1 MLFTGYL
8 IYPAQLEQKV
18 NLDAMPPEVIGLICG
33 HLNHQ
38 IGTHGFVNEADFPIV
53 MKNVSRLASVNKKL
67 YETVHSIVATNL
79 LIESLAN
86 RFAMAPLDVATKIKT
101 KGGQAWLK
109 KYVHDSGDYEL
120 FKVVQQIFAICREIS
135 EQVTPYGVSI
145 GDGQEAC
152 PGVNPYYYQTRQGFM
167 LIIDTYP
174 DRLCTPWGEA
184 QLFGGGSCRGG
195 LGFDIISQEL
205 LKRITAHFEEIL
217 DDMYGFKYYEQKK
230 EIIPEITNQRSFKD
244 CFQEISKDAMEE
256 KKGQQILIKSS
267 FCGVKSFY
275 AIKAIGNQQ
284 LPEPEL
290 LDQQEY
296 RSYEAMNA
304 IWKIMDNQFH
314 GRSEEFEEES
324 LFNADEKSERIY
336 PALYQVVPNVHL
348 ATMHQAAEQYAQ
360 LAARVANQPI
370 FTGKGCINRSAKVLP
385 CQNLYDVRI
394 VEVLTKNANN
404 LLPKENH
411 WHLHSFGSSN
421 NQLYIN
427 NESLE
432 NGLALWGYK
441 DNQPC
446 SVGILQ
452 AKYQEILDKLQVGWQ
467 QAQLIDNQDILY
479 TQSEETWYLFCKSEN
494 LQEEDYLINILA
506 SKCTL
511 DKKITCHDSW
521 RNDKKHEKNEM
532 YLWIRKDAFHQVKDI
547 LGLELSLK
555 TSMNNDC

>member
-1 MLFTGYL
+1 MLFTGCL

-18 NLDAMPPEVIGLICG
+18 NLDAMPSEIIGLICG

-38 IGTHGFVNEADFPIV
+38 IGTQGFVNEADFPIV

-67 YETVHSIVATNL
+67 HETVHSVVATNL
-79 LIESLAN
+79 LIESLAK
-86 RFAMAPLDVATKIKT
+86 RFVMAPLDVAAKIKT

-275 AIKAIGNQQ
+275 AIKAIGNQE

-304 IWKIMDNQFH
+304 VWEIMENQFH
-314 GRSEEFEEES
+314 GRPEEFEEES
-324 LFNADEKSERIY
+324 LFNTDEKSERIY
-336 PALYQVVPNVHL
+336 PAPYQVVPNVHL

-360 LAARVANQPI
+360 LAARVVNQPI
-370 FTGKGCINRSAKVLP
+370 FTGKGCINSSAKILP
-385 CQNLYDVRI
+385 CENSDDARI
-394 VEVLTKNANN
+394 LEILTKNANN
-404 LLPKENH
+404 LLPKENQ
-411 WHLHSFGSSN
+411 WHLHWFGFCID
-421 NQLYIN
+421 QLYIYE
-427 NESLE
+427 ESLGE
-432 NGLALWGYK
+432 GLALWGYK

-446 SVGILQ
+446 ALELLQ
-452 AKYQEILDKLQVGWQ
+452 LKYKEVLHIFQVGWQ
-467 QAQLIDNQDILY
+467 QAQLIDYQDILY
-479 TQSEETWYLFCKSEN
+479 IQSEEEWYLFCKHSHLE
-494 LQEEDYLINILA
+494 EEDLFIRILT
-506 SKCTL
+506 SKFKL
-511 DKKITCHDSW
+511 DKKMTCHNSW
-521 RNDKKHEKNEM
+521 RNNKKHEKNEM
-532 YLWIRKDAFHQVKDI
+532 YLWIRKDAFDQVKDI
-547 LGLELSLK
+547 LGLELSLEV
-555 TSMNNDC
+555 SNV

>member
-1 MLFTGYL
+1 M
-8 IYPAQLEQKV
+8 
-18 NLDAMPPEVIGLICG
+18 
-33 HLNHQ
+33 
-38 IGTHGFVNEADFPIV
+38 
-53 MKNVSRLASVNKKL
+53 
-67 YETVHSIVATNL
+67 
-79 LIESLAN
+79 
-86 RFAMAPLDVATKIKT
+86 
-101 KGGQAWLK
+101 
-109 KYVHDSGDYEL
+109 
-120 FKVVQQIFAICREIS
+120 
-135 EQVTPYGVSI
+135 
-145 GDGQEAC
+145 
-152 PGVNPYYYQTRQGFM
+152 
-167 LIIDTYP
+167 
-174 DRLCTPWGEA
+174 
-184 QLFGGGSCRGG
+184 
-195 LGFDIISQEL
+195 
-205 LKRITAHFEEIL
+205 
-217 DDMYGFKYYEQKK
+217 
-230 EIIPEITNQRSFKD
+230 
-244 CFQEISKDAMEE
+244 
-256 KKGQQILIKSS
+256 
-267 FCGVKSFY
+267 CGVESFY

-284 LPEPEL
+284 LPEPVW

-296 RSYEAMNA
+296 RSYEAMDA
-304 IWKIMDNQFH
+304 VWKIMDNQFH
-314 GRSEEFEEES
+314 ARPEGFQEEQEKEKEES
-324 LFNADEKSERIY
+324 TTDEKLEKTY
-336 PALYQVVPNVHL
+336 PAPYQVVPEIYL
-348 ATMHQAAEQYAQ
+348 AAMHQAAEQYAQ

-511 DKKITCHDSW
+511 DKKITCHNSW